1 MIKEQKPLNLHDQKI
16 FEFLYVCRRYP
27 YFEIV
32 EEKAPEDQ
40 GKVTKLMKRFAN
52 EFALDRQKSEDEL
65 IKVKKER
72 IKDSIW
78 VYPKNKPV
86 DDDMKREMKYIID
99 NCLERKSY
107 EKIGSAKSDLVETHL
122 NTVFYSPHSH
132 ADTRILIIPLQ
143 NNQKEPEAKR
153 LKQVIPG
160 VEQKELLIDRMN
172 IERTS
177 YSMVLLVHDYTI
189 VDYHVHYTDLLICVK
204 TFYPFISFFS
214 KLLTFI
220 LSEIKFVRLEQH
232 NKLGIKQLKTI
243 TSKEEMQQQLL
254 KLKEID
260 SSYLN
265 SILDSS
271 LTNMLEQLY
280 ARNSI
285 ELENKISLKG
295 LHNIDFHILEKNV
308 HLYGSLEGN
317 LILTRKHC

>member
-1 MIKEQKPLNLHDQKI
+1 
-16 FEFLYVCRRYP
+16 
-27 YFEIV
+27 
-32 EEKAPEDQ
+32 
-40 GKVTKLMKRFAN
+40 
-52 EFALDRQKSEDEL
+52 
-65 IKVKKER
+65 
-72 IKDSIW
+72 
-78 VYPKNKPV
+78 
-86 DDDMKREMKYIID
+86 
-99 NCLERKSY
+99 
-107 EKIGSAKSDLVETHL
+107 
-122 NTVFYSPHSH
+122 
-132 ADTRILIIPLQ
+132 
-143 NNQKEPEAKR
+143 
-153 LKQVIPG
+153 
-160 VEQKELLIDRMN
+160 
-172 IERTS
+172 
-177 YSMVLLVHDYTI
+177 MVLLVHDYTI